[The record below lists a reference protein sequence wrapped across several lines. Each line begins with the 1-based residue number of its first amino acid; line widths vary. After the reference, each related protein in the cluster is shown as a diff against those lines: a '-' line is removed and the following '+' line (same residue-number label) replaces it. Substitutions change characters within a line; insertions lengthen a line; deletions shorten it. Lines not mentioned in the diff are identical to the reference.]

1 MGSVLESRESS
12 KNEDGKTDIIY
23 KTMYANSEDFQVL
36 AISTMVSSFVA
47 EWNDYTMQMGG
58 DAKPRNLLHLVMNVP
73 FRNYLLDAEHPIAD
87 SDVCLYVLLPVFSA
101 FQLFA
106 QGRHEHPQRSD
117 IVFPTA
123 APNLL
128 RDIGVCQNLT
138 NIFGEQAQQLVFDG
152 CQV

>member
-1 MGSVLESRESS
+1 
-12 KNEDGKTDIIY
+12 
-23 KTMYANSEDFQVL
+23 
-36 AISTMVSSFVA
+36 
-47 EWNDYTMQMGG
+47 
-58 DAKPRNLLHLVMNVP
+58 MNVQ

-138 NIFGEQAQQLVFDG
+138 NIFGEPFVKIGESCTESVFIIDSLRCVTRSRANSSSTEKG
-152 CQV
+152 FVR

>member
-1 MGSVLESRESS
+1 
-12 KNEDGKTDIIY
+12 
-23 KTMYANSEDFQVL
+23 
-36 AISTMVSSFVA
+36 
-47 EWNDYTMQMGG
+47 
-58 DAKPRNLLHLVMNVP
+58 MNVQ

-138 NIFGEQAQQLVFDG
+138 NILESRHSSLYSMGVRCSSVPSRYAQPAA
-152 CQV
+152 

>member
-1 MGSVLESRESS
+1 
-12 KNEDGKTDIIY
+12 
-23 KTMYANSEDFQVL
+23 
-36 AISTMVSSFVA
+36 
-47 EWNDYTMQMGG
+47 
-58 DAKPRNLLHLVMNVP
+58 MNVQ

-106 QGRHEHPQRSD
+106 QGCHEHPQRSD

-152 CQV
+152 CQVQLCAVKICAACRIVDFQRTVRKIGESCTESVFIIDSLRCVTRSRANSSSTEKGFVR